1 MAIRCDDCPMKD
13 LAMRWLEGWSAATGH
28 PWTDE
33 DGIVRIEALM
43 ASRRFEY
50 LLVEPDDEEF
60 TSITALIDGDSRD
73 VFTVFTNNPEH
84 YLVHHIGLV
93 VDRDDEALMT
103 RTLESAE
110 SPVPEGFE
118 LQWDDQDDRVGL
130 HLIQGAHL
138 AASGKLAVVGT
149 DAVFDR
155 IETMPRYQRR
165 GLGSL
170 VMQSLTSRALELGA
184 EFGLLAASADGQALY
199 RTLGWR
205 NRCAMLMFRGTED
218 VGPVT

>member
-1 MAIRCDDCPMKD
+1 MKD
-13 LAMRWLEGWSAATGH
+13 LARRWLEGWSAATGH

-73 VFTVFTNNPEH
+73 VVTVFTNNPGH
-84 YLVHHIGLV
+84 YLVPHSGLV
-93 VDRDDEALMT
+93 VDRDDEAFMT
-103 RTLESAE
+103 RALESAE

-118 LQWDDQDDRVGL
+118 LQWDDQGDRAGL
-130 HLIQGAHL
+130 HLIQGAQL

-170 VMQSLTSRALELGA
+170 VMQLLTSRALELGA

-199 RTLGWR
+199 KTLGWR
-205 NRCAMLMFRGTED
+205 SRCAMLMFRGTED
-218 VGPVT
+218 IGPVT